1 MVLKSFGRLSVLPVS
16 NDLMAQLTTSDQQLL
31 LKNTRFVELKVGDIL
46 VSPIAA
52 DPLVYFLTSGAVA
65 LYLAHKPG
73 QLDEGLAVGLVGRE
87 GALGLQAALGMGVG
101 NLTLIVQT
109 HGYAHVL
116 EAQRLRLLMKR
127 HPNWLMIFSRHLW
140 QLFQDIARLAALTQ
154 VHDVKQRLADWLLM
168 SELRRGEE
176 PLIMTHAH
184 IARMLG
190 VRRASITLAARQM
203 KLLGLIHYS
212 RGYIQLLDIPALQTL
227 AAP

>member
-1 MVLKSFGRLSVLPVS
+1 
-16 NDLMAQLTTSDQQLL
+16 
-31 LKNTRFVELKVGDIL
+31 
-46 VSPIAA
+46 
-52 DPLVYFLTSGAVA
+52 
-65 LYLAHKPG
+65 
-73 QLDEGLAVGLVGRE
+73 
-87 GALGLQAALGMGVG
+87 
-101 NLTLIVQT
+101 
-109 HGYAHVL
+109 
-116 EAQRLRLLMKR
+116 
-127 HPNWLMIFSRHLW
+127 MIFSRHLW